1 VWFKNFVSM
10 TSSLGN
16 GTECEKL
23 VDVNINEP
31 KNDLVTPH
39 KVG

>member
-1 VWFKNFVSM
+1 M

-16 GTECEKL
+16 RNECGKL

-31 KNDLVTPH
+31 ENDLVTAY